1 MPCHYTLFGLL
12 HMVYIVLICP
22 DIEPKICFWSFQQ
35 FHVLILFFCFFVSQL
50 FFLIFFFSPHQTKKR
65 RSSSSPPLL
74 VNGKTCLCECF
85 FAEAMPSSVSLSP
98 FRVPVAVPAGIS
110 PDACPPGGQ
119 RPKTN
124 KIVFIAFHPTSDY
137 FSIQECENVAGWWWA
152 RRKKTER
159 VTQ

>member
-1 MPCHYTLFGLL
+1 MLL
-12 HMVYIVLICP
+12 VLSVVSCP
-22 DIEPKICFWSFQQ
+22 HLVFF
-35 FHVLILFFCFFVSQL
+35 FFCQSVSFF
-50 FFLIFFFSPHQTKKR
+50 FYFIFFSPHQTKKR

-137 FSIQECENVAGWWWA
+137 FSI
-152 RRKKTER
+152 
-159 VTQ
+159 

>member
-1 MPCHYTLFGLL
+1 MNAMPL
-12 HMVYIVLICP
+12 YIVWSASYGLYCP
-22 DIEPKICFWSFQQ
+22 GEKIYPRNMLL
-35 FHVLILFFCFFVSQL
+35 VLSVVSCPHLVFV
-50 FFLIFFFSPHQTKKR
+50 FLSVNFFFFSPHQTKKR

-137 FSIQECENVAGWWWA
+137 FSI
-152 RRKKTER
+152 
-159 VTQ
+159 